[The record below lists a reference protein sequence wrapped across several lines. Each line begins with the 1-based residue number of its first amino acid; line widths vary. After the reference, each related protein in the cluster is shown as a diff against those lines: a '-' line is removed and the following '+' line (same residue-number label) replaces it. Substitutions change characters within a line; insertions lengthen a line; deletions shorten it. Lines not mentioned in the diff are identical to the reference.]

1 MAKQKQENKLLSTSI
16 KVVKAWVAKGVVAM
30 ILEFEIDS
38 GLKLILVLW
47 FEIHAAGQCGKAKVK
62 KISYWVQV
70 YEQ

>member
-1 MAKQKQENKLLSTSI
+1 M
-16 KVVKAWVAKGVVAM
+16 AM

-62 KISYWVQV
+62 KISY
-70 YEQ
+70 